1 MWTILF
7 VISIVLIVLS
17 LLYMFKLCNYYY
29 NETLFS
35 ISFVIIVI
43 TFSIITLCIVY
54 GKGA

>member
-1 MWTILF
+1 MFLVLF
-7 VISIVLIVLS
+7 IISIVLVVLS

-35 ISFVIIVI
+35 ISFITIIVA
-43 TFSIITLCIVY
+43 FCIITAYIKY

>member
-7 VISIVLIVLS
+7 VICIALMVLS

-35 ISFVIIVI
+35 ISFVITVI
-43 TFSIITLCIVY
+43 AFSIITLCIVY